1 MVAGPVSKFELVF
14 KSMSEYILKNIFWCK
29 NCVMMSTR
37 PRLTFDSR
45 GFCTAC
51 QWAEEKKKIDWS
63 KRQKLLEKLLQ
74 KHKSKNSG
82 YDCITTVSGGKDG
95 SYVSHNIKNKYGM
108 NPLTVTF
115 RPSMETQLG
124 MENLKSFVE
133 SGFDHIHVT
142 ANMDVLRI
150 LNRIGLIEMGFPY
163 YGWLI
168 GIHTSVLRIAQ
179 QMKINL
185 IFYAEDGEVE
195 YGGDMK
201 HKNNGIYGI
210 KYQIA
215 AYLES
220 GYNKV
225 ISKAKAEGLTEK
237 QLYWFTFPDEREVE
251 NLNIDITHYSFYE
264 NWDPYRNYLV
274 AKEHYNLKENKNL
287 NVGTYT
293 NYSQTDSTLFDLHM
307 YFMYLK
313 LGFGRTTSDAS
324 IDVRRGAMSRDQAVQ
339 LIRLYDDI
347 YPEKNFLKYCEY
359 YKISMKEFLDN
370 IDKWANKDLFEKKT
384 KWMPKFKIS

>member
-1 MVAGPVSKFELVF
+1 M
-14 KSMSEYILKNIFWCK
+14 C
-29 NCVMMSTR
+29 
-37 PRLTFDSR
+37 
-45 GFCTAC
+45 
-51 QWAEEKKKIDWS
+51 
-63 KRQKLLEKLLQ
+63 
-74 KHKSKNSG
+74 
-82 YDCITTVSGGKDG
+82 TVS
-95 SYVSHNIKNKYGM
+95 
-108 NPLTVTF
+108 
-115 RPSMETQLG
+115 
-124 MENLKSFVE
+124 FVKK
-133 SGFDHIHVT
+133 
-142 ANMDVLRI
+142 RY
-150 LNRIGLIEMGFPY
+150 P
-163 YGWLI
+163 
-168 GIHTSVLRIAQ
+168 
-179 QMKINL
+179 
-185 IFYAEDGEVE
+185 
-195 YGGDMK
+195 
-201 HKNNGIYGI
+201 
-210 KYQIA
+210 
-215 AYLES
+215 
-220 GYNKV
+220 
-225 ISKAKAEGLTEK
+225 
-237 QLYWFTFPDEREVE
+237 

-287 NVGTYT
+287 NAGTYT